1 MTRRT
6 NIARNLMPTTAT
18 LRQVMERL
26 NEGVGGIV
34 LIVNDSGILQGV
46 LTDGDI
52 RRAIVGAS
60 GLDTAAA
67 ALINSNITVGRADA
81 EHTAN
86 LALLSDRIRHLPVV
100 DEAGRPVDLLS
111 WADLWRVSL
120 AQPALGGNEAKYVN
134 DCLATGWVSSQGPY
148 IEKFQNAFQTY
159 MGGGHALCTS
169 SGTTALHLALAAL
182 GIGPGDEVIVPD
194 LTFGA
199 TANAVIHAGA
209 TPVFVDIDPVTW
221 TLDPVAMEAALSP
234 RTKAVIP
241 VHLYGHPCDMD
252 PIMEIARK
260 ANLRVVEDCA
270 ESLGAEYKGRKT
282 GRIGDVGCYSFFAN
296 KMITTGEGGMVL
308 TGDPALMARM
318 AVLRDHGMTK
328 ERRYWHEYAGFNYR
342 MTNLQAALG
351 VAQME
356 RVETF
361 LARRREL
368 VARYDKRLGNIQGI
382 TLPPRAAWATN
393 VHWLYTISID
403 ENALGMSRDLL
414 LEKLNEKGIET
425 RRVFYPLH
433 PQPAYRAGIAKPCPV
448 ADDVAQ
454 RGVSLPTASDLTVA
468 EVDRVCDAFL
478 HVVRTQLVFQVRRA

>member
-6 NIARNLMPTTAT
+6 DITRNLLPTTAT

-34 LIVNDSGILQGV
+34 LVVDGAGVLKGV

-52 RRAIVGAS
+52 RRAIVGS
-60 GLDTAAA
+60 HSLDTAAA
-67 ALINSNITVGRADA
+67 ALINPDFTAGRADA
-81 EHTAN
+81 DHTTN
-86 LALLSDRIRHLPVV
+86 LALLSDKIRHLPIV
-100 DEAGRPVDLLS
+100 DGDGRPVDFLS
-111 WADLWRVSL
+111 WSDLWRVSL

-148 IEKFQNAFQTY
+148 IEKFQTAFQTY

-221 TLDPVAMEAALSP
+221 TLDPAAMQAALTP

-260 ANLRVVEDCA
+260 AGLGVVEDCA
-270 ESLGAEYKGRKT
+270 ESLGA
-282 GRIGDVGCYSFFAN
+282 
-296 KMITTGEGGMVL
+296 
-308 TGDPALMARM
+308 
-318 AVLRDHGMTK
+318 
-328 ERRYWHEYAGFNYR
+328 
-342 MTNLQAALG
+342 
-351 VAQME
+351 
-356 RVETF
+356 
-361 LARRREL
+361 
-368 VARYDKRLGNIQGI
+368 
-382 TLPPRAAWATN
+382 
-393 VHWLYTISID
+393 
-403 ENALGMSRDLL
+403 
-414 LEKLNEKGIET
+414 
-425 RRVFYPLH
+425 
-433 PQPAYRAGIAKPCPV
+433 
-448 ADDVAQ
+448 
-454 RGVSLPTASDLTVA
+454 
-468 EVDRVCDAFL
+468 
-478 HVVRTQLVFQVRRA
+478 